1 MATNC
6 LDIMELGLSE
16 CGDWERAAK
25 VDGGCFRTTMDVDV
39 EGFKRF
45 LRVRFYHLLSLGK
58 RFLL

>member
-39 EGFKRF
+39 EGFLMISARS
-45 LRVRFYHLLSLGK
+45 LLSSTFP
-58 RFLL
+58 RERLLL